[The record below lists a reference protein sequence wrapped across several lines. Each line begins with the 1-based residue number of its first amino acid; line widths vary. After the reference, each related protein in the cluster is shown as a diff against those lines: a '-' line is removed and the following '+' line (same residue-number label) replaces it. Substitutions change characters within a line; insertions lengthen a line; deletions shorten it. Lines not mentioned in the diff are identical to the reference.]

1 MPDRNKGSQD
11 RRAPKGYA
19 GPVEKS
25 QESRASR
32 SKASPARLAALDVV
46 RTVRER
52 EAFAQDV
59 IGKRIDGS
67 SLSPEDRSF
76 ATLLALGVVSSVG
89 TLDDVLDRALS
100 KPTDVQ
106 PDVRDALRL
115 SVYEIIFLNKTPH
128 AAVDQGVEL
137 VRSFAP
143 RAAGLANAV
152 LRKVVASRA
161 SFPFGDPTRDV
172 EALARLHAF
181 PVWLARK
188 LVLDLGP
195 QAALD
200 FMRAS
205 NEPAPLFVAANAAK
219 TDEAAVA
226 AAFAKA
232 GESTQPVEIDGVPV
246 PGCLRV
252 KDNRALLLP
261 EVKQLFVQ
269 GKILVSDA
277 ASQLVAASV
286 LPQDKP
292 ASMLEVGAGRATKTI
307 LLQSAA
313 QRTWGSQIESYV
325 TLDNHGFKTKLLL
338 ERAKRYGSCV
348 SEALTG
354 DALALGNV
362 VRDRL
367 FDVVFIDAP
376 CSGLGTLRRH
386 PEIRWRLQPEDVA
399 AFAKTQLGML
409 RAAAG
414 HVAPGGTLAY
424 ATCTVTCEEDNQ
436 TVKAFLASE
445 EGQRFQLA
453 PIAGRSCLATRLEPG
468 SSDAHFAVRFARV
481 S

>member
-19 GPVEKS
+19 GPVEKPR
-25 QESRASR
+25 ESRASR

-52 EAFAQDV
+52 GAFAQDV

-152 LRKVVASRA
+152 LRKVVVSRA

-252 KDNRALLLP
+252 KDN
-261 EVKQLFVQ
+261 
-269 GKILVSDA
+269 
-277 ASQLVAASV
+277 
-286 LPQDKP
+286 
-292 ASMLEVGAGRATKTI
+292 
-307 LLQSAA
+307 
-313 QRTWGSQIESYV
+313 
-325 TLDNHGFKTKLLL
+325 
-338 ERAKRYGSCV
+338 
-348 SEALTG
+348 
-354 DALALGNV
+354 
-362 VRDRL
+362 
-367 FDVVFIDAP
+367 
-376 CSGLGTLRRH
+376 
-386 PEIRWRLQPEDVA
+386 
-399 AFAKTQLGML
+399 
-409 RAAAG
+409 
-414 HVAPGGTLAY
+414 
-424 ATCTVTCEEDNQ
+424 
-436 TVKAFLASE
+436 
-445 EGQRFQLA
+445 
-453 PIAGRSCLATRLEPG
+453 
-468 SSDAHFAVRFARV
+468 
-481 S
+481 

>member
-1 MPDRNKGSQD
+1 M
-11 RRAPKGYA
+11 
-19 GPVEKS
+19 
-25 QESRASR
+25 
-32 SKASPARLAALDVV
+32 
-46 RTVRER
+46 RER

-286 LPQDKP
+286 RPQDKP

-338 ERAKRYGSCV
+338 ERAARYGSCV

-354 DALALGNV
+354 DAVALGNV

-367 FDVVFIDAP
+367 
-376 CSGLGTLRRH
+376 
-386 PEIRWRLQPEDVA
+386 
-399 AFAKTQLGML
+399 FAKTQLGML

>member
-19 GPVEKS
+19 GPVEKPR
-25 QESRASR
+25 ESRAAR

-59 IGKRIDGS
+59 IGKRIDS
-67 SLSPEDRSF
+67 SALSPEDRSF
-76 ATLLALGVVSSVG
+76 ATLLALGVVSSAG

-152 LRKVVASRA
+152 LRKVVALRA

-219 TDEAAVA
+219 ADEAVVA

-261 EVKQLFVQ
+261 QVKQLFVQ

-286 LPQDKP
+286 LPQNKP
-292 ASMLEVGAGRATKTI
+292 ASLLEVGAGRATKTI

-338 ERAKRYGSCV
+338 ERAERYGSCV

-362 VRDRL
+362 VRGRL

-414 HVAPGGTLAY
+414 HVTPGGTLAY

-453 PIAGRSCLATRLEPG
+453 PIAGRPCLATRLAPG
-468 SSDAHFAVRFARV
+468 SSDAHFAVRFTRV